1 MVSFDL
7 LFLQRSLT
15 YSTGEELVNM
25 DLFDLGTRLLGP
37 AGSCMYLRF
46 ENSSG
51 QQLEVSLRRTPIAVP
66 LRQIRHLVNNQA
78 SCRFGALQMPQKAIE
93 PKPTP
98 SMSSSKAFNLGVVLE
113 WTSEQT
119 WPTVVNVA
127 PGSAASKARLV
138 VGDILKFINDT
149 PVVALGRNGIAAA
162 LKPVGKLLSLD
173 VHHGNVDAPLQ
184 RRVIRVVTSKS
195 V

>member
-1 MVSFDL
+1 
-7 LFLQRSLT
+7 
-15 YSTGEELVNM
+15 M

-37 AGSCMYLRF
+37 AGSCMYLTF

-51 QQLEVSLRRTPIAVP
+51 QQLEVSLRRTPIAAP
-66 LRQIRHLVNNQA
+66 LRQIRYLVNNQA
-78 SCRFGALQMPQKAIE
+78 SCRFGALQMPKKAIE
-93 PKPTP
+93 PKPSP
-98 SMSSSKAFNLGVVLE
+98 SMSSKAFNLGVVLE